1 MPRCAERP
9 STVPVISHVLQRSL
23 ETARG
28 RPILIDPADQST
40 AHPIMPPQPRRRDD
54 RQPPGPA
61 PPAGPPALTS
71 ETPEPNTPRGAQP
84 CNLLRHEQDAPNGA
98 GLQPYGRCAVGLRA
112 SLDPDAYFDA
122 PTPQGRRSKT
132 DWEPLLTDPVPSG
145 MTCGNATYH
154 RADLVKIIAH

>member
-1 MPRCAERP
+1 
-9 STVPVISHVLQRSL
+9 
-23 ETARG
+23 
-28 RPILIDPADQST
+28 
-40 AHPIMPPQPRRRDD
+40 MPPQPRRRDD
-54 RQPPGPA
+54 RQPPWACPTRRTTGTDEREARTPTHTL
-61 PPAGPPALTS
+61 GAL
-71 ETPEPNTPRGAQP
+71 P
-84 CNLLRHEQDAPNGA
+84 CNLLRLEQDAPNGA

-145 MTCGNATYH
+145 MTCGNASYH